1 MLNQDKQMKEY
12 QNMEPR
18 PASLSRL
25 TMTQVILPEH
35 TNPSGNMHGGEMV
48 KLMDNAAGVVAIRH
62 SSAPNMLTASIDS
75 LVFKRTIRVGDLVF
89 CDAEVIYT
97 GKTSLGLY
105 VKVTVEKVK
114 IRVTKPALEG
124 YWFMVAVDENGKPI
138 PVPPLKIENQE
149 QEQRRNDALNR
160 LKRLKEGLK

>member
-160 LKRLKEGLK
+160 LKRLKEGSK